1 VGARKKLV
9 PFGVCFLL
17 VSGVA
22 LHRPSNNRGW
32 LSRRDFLSTMGMG
45 FGATALM
52 PLLNPGVSASSATS
66 ASSAAARMAGAGPL
80 APKAPPAPA
89 KVKRVVHFFLNG
101 GPSHLDTFD
110 PKPALAKYAGR
121 PLPTGHLPT
130 ERKTGGAF
138 PSPFKFSRH
147 GQSGLEISEL
157 FERTA
162 QHADSLAVIRSMR
175 ANLPNHEPSLLLMNC
190 GDSIQSRPSVGSWI
204 TYGLGS
210 ENQDLPGFVVLCPRG
225 LPVKE
230 HENWQAGFL
239 PGAYQGTFID
249 SQHSEVDR
257 LLENIRSPHSTLG
270 QQQRQLALLRRL
282 DAEHQAA
289 RGPDPMLEARIQS
302 FELAY
307 RMQIAAADAFDVSR
321 EPAFMRE
328 LYGRTIHGNQTLIAR
343 RLLERGVRYVQL
355 WHGAAQPWDSH
366 GNLEAEHR
374 KLAQEID
381 QPIAALLTDLKQ
393 RGLFDDTL
401 IIWGGEFGRTPTTE
415 GTNGRDHNPYGFTV
429 WLSGGGVKGGLAHG
443 HTDEFGFQA
452 VDQPVHV
459 HDLHATLLHLLGFDH
474 EKFVYR
480 YAGRD
485 FRLTDVHGRV
495 VHEILS

>member
-1 VGARKKLV
+1 MFRDRLTASV
-9 PFGVCFLL
+9 PL
-17 VSGVA
+17 
-22 LHRPSNNRGW
+22 RT
-32 LSRRDFLSTMGMG
+32 RRDFLTSVGLG
-45 FGATALM
+45 LGSVALM
-52 PLLNPGVSASSATS
+52 TLQAGT
-66 ASSAAARMAGAGPL
+66 AAAVEAPAGPL
-80 APKAPPAPA
+80 SPKPSPFPARA
-89 KVKRVVHFFLNG
+89 KRVVHFFLNG

-110 PKPALAKYAGR
+110 PKPALARYAGR

-138 PSPFKFSRH
+138 PSPFQFRHH

-157 FERTA
+157 FPRTA
-162 QHADSLAVIRSMR
+162 EHADSLAVIRSMR

-210 ENQDLPGFVVLCPRG
+210 ENQNLPGFVVLCPRG

-249 SQHSEVDR
+249 SQYTELDR
-257 LLENIRSPHSTLG
+257 LVENIRSHHATLA
-270 QQQRQLALLRRL
+270 QQQRQLELLRVLNAERAEERGQ
-282 DAEHQAA
+282 DA
-289 RGPDPMLEARIQS
+289 RLEARIQS

-307 RMQIAAADAFDVSR
+307 RMQIAAADAFDLGQ
-321 EPAFMRE
+321 EPASMRA
-328 LYGRTIHGNQTLIAR
+328 LYGNTIHGNQTLMAR

-355 WHGAAQPWDSH
+355 WHGAGQPWDSH
-366 GNLEAEHR
+366 AQLEAEHR
-374 KLAQEID
+374 KLAHEVD
-381 QPIAALLTDLKQ
+381 QPIAALLADLKQ
-393 RGLFDDTL
+393 RGMFEDTL
-401 IIWGGEFGRTPTTE
+401 VICGGEFGRTPTTE
-415 GTNGRDHNPYGFTV
+415 GSNGRDHNPYGFSV
-429 WLSGGGVKGGLAHG
+429 WLSGGGVRGGMSYGA
-443 HTDEFGFQA
+443 TDEFGFQA
-452 VDQPVHV
+452 VDRPVHV

-495 VHEILS
+495 VRELLA